1 MSESLEES
9 YSSPTRL
16 LKKITKC
23 WYNML
28 MDNPSEMGIKPM
40 DNRVGKMPGG
50 TEPWAP
56 LEGNHDNPMSGTQ
69 QASSHWEPQ

>member
-23 WYNML
+23 WYNTL
-28 MDNPSEMGIKPM
+28 MDNPSEMGIKPT
-40 DNRVGKMPGG
+40 DNRVGKMPGE
-50 TEPWAP
+50 TEP
-56 LEGNHDNPMSGTQ
+56 
-69 QASSHWEPQ
+69 

>member
-23 WYNML
+23 CYNTL

-40 DNRVGKMPGG
+40 GDRWVWRRCLVKLKGAVS
-50 TEPWAP
+50 AP
-56 LEGNHDNPMSGTQ
+56 RR
-69 QASSHWEPQ
+69 